1 LLGRPPVETSV
12 PRRGIDRV
20 ETDRWGLTFQTQN
33 VIVYMM
39 AETRRQ
45 RGASESRERILDS
58 AARVFA
64 AYGFR
69 HTTFE
74 EVAAGAGVSRTLL
87 YRHFDGKTEL
97 LRAVRERALNAWAES
112 VAREAQ
118 PCVTARGVL
127 EATIRE
133 TFRFAAARPDF
144 RAFLAGDTRLALV
157 GEDSGGGLSRQLW
170 REETASLLARGVEA
184 GEFPADLAITASAEV
199 LCAMQLGVIEQMHQV
214 NDASLALGSAHLEA
228 AARILVGGIAAP
240 SDVLTLSGPRS

>member
-1 LLGRPPVETSV
+1 MNGERK
-12 PRRGIDRV
+12 
-20 ETDRWGLTFQTQN
+20 
-33 VIVYMM
+33 
-39 AETRRQ
+39 Q

-74 EVAAGAGVSRTLL
+74 EIAAGAGVSRTLL
-87 YRHFDGKTEL
+87 YRHFDGKTDL
-97 LRAVRERALNAWAES
+97 LRAVRERALSVWAES

-118 PCVTARGVL
+118 HCATARGAL

-133 TFRFAAARPDF
+133 TLRFAAARPDF

-157 GEDSGGGLSRQLW
+157 GEDRGGGLSRQLW
-170 REETASLLARGVEA
+170 REGTASLLARGVTD
-184 GEFPADLAITASAEV
+184 GEFPAELDITASADV

-214 NDASLALGSAHLEA
+214 NDGSLAFGTAHLEA
-228 AARILVGGIAAP
+228 AARILVGGIATP
-240 SDVLTLSGPRS
+240 SDVLTVSGALS